1 MQGLNGDVCGREVLC
16 YHVGLHRS
24 STERDRLNK
33 NHGGLINSAMFQYK
47 LHPVL
52 CRTWPRR
59 TCGARVPM
67 LHSPKICLLEQIV
80 QKDGARPEAPKDTS
94 QSAMTPRFLYT
105 ASGSI

>member
-1 MQGLNGDVCGREVLC
+1 MQGLNWDICGREVLC
-16 YHVGLHRS
+16 HHVGLHHS

-52 CRTWPRR
+52 CR
-59 TCGARVPM
+59 M

-94 QSAMTPRFLYT
+94 QSAMTPWFLYT